1 MIRGESL
8 TGIEPA
14 ETRCLKSLMSR
25 GVGFGGSCSGVEIGV
40 GGKMLVDA
48 AAVAAVG
55 SGVGGVRSLGV
66 SFSVGV

>member
-8 TGIEPA
+8 AGIEPA

-25 GVGFGGSCSGVEIGV
+25 GVGFGGSSCSGVEIGV

-48 AAVAAVG
+48 AAAAAG
-55 SGVGGVRSLGV
+55 CGVDGVRSLGV
-66 SFSVGV
+66 SCSI